1 MRGRLSAVFGVLT
14 LLSLTP
20 VCLAESPD
28 WGAYNDVLKEFV
40 SPGEKNGVPVNLVDY
55 QGLSKSKPFEQ
66 VVKQIRTFNLARL
79 QTWEER
85 LAFYINAYNILT
97 IQLIIDHWPVDS
109 IRDIGNLLRGPWD
122 QVVLTTSSTELTL
135 DNIEHDIIRS
145 YDEPL
150 IHFAVNCASLSCPD
164 LRREAYQAD
173 KLDAQLMDQFRGIFQ
188 QKGKGALIDDET
200 LRVTK
205 LFRWYAGDF
214 EADGDVETFI
224 RTRLPE
230 LEFSDIKPNLDY
242 DWSLNGITR

>member
-1 MRGRLSAVFGVLT
+1 M
-14 LLSLTP
+14 
-20 VCLAESPD
+20 
-28 WGAYNDVLKEFV
+28 K
-40 SPGEKNGVPVNLVDY
+40 
-55 QGLSKSKPFEQ
+55 
-66 VVKQIRTFNLARL
+66 
-79 QTWEER
+79 
-85 LAFYINAYNILT
+85 
-97 IQLIIDHWPVDS
+97 
-109 IRDIGNLLRGPWD
+109 
-122 QVVLTTSSTELTL
+122 TSSTELTL

-150 IHFAVNCASLSCPD
+150 IHFAVNCASVSCPD

-173 KLDAQLMDQFRGIFQ
+173 KLDAQLMEQFRGMFQ
-188 QKGKGALIDDET
+188 QKGKGTLIDDET

-214 EADGDVETFI
+214 EADGDVETFV

>member
-1 MRGRLSAVFGVLT
+1 MRGRLRVVLGFLV
-14 LLSLTP
+14 LLLTP
-20 VCLAESPD
+20 VCLAESPE
-28 WGAYNDVLKEFV
+28 WGTYNDVLKEFV

-55 QGLSKSKPFEQ
+55 PGLSKSKPFEL
-66 VVKQIRTFNLARL
+66 VVEQIRSFDLARL
-79 QTWEER
+79 QTREEH

-109 IRDIGNLLRGPWD
+109 IRDIGNLFRGPWD
-122 QVVLTTSSTELTL
+122 QVVLTTSSAELTL

-150 IHFAVNCASLSCPD
+150 IHFAVNCASVSCPD
-164 LRREAYQAD
+164 LRREAYEAD
-173 KLDAQLMDQFRGIFQ
+173 KLDAQLMDQFRGMFQ
-188 QKGKGALIDDET
+188 QKGKGALVDGEI

-214 EADGDVETFI
+214 EADGDVESFI

-230 LEFSDIKPNLDY
+230 LEFSDIKPNLNY
-242 DWSLNGITR
+242 DWSLNGVTP